1 VVALVAA
8 AWLVP
13 GIRVEGTN
21 AIIAFG
27 IMAIILGLLNAFLR
41 PVLQILAIPAI
52 ILTLGLFLL
61 VINAP
66 MLMLSAWIAR
76 NFLCGRVLV
85 GLLGVSYREYCVL
98 PALGNPPGLK
108 FTTDSSPD
116 ADSCRLT
123 PHCPHEDLIC
133 SIRCRTSV

>member
-1 VVALVAA
+1 MESGEVLIVKLSIGRRCPIKLIIRWFITVVALIVA

-61 VINAP
+61 VINAL

-76 NFLCGRVLV
+76 NLGIGFYVDGFWSAFWGSLIVSIVSFLLSVI
-85 GLLGVSYREYCVL
+85 L
-98 PALGNPPGLK
+98 P
-108 FTTDSSPD
+108 D
-116 ADSCRLT
+116 
-123 PHCPHEDLIC
+123 
-133 SIRCRTSV
+133 